1 MGEEPMKT
9 FRIESKDFL
18 TCYKALRHSERI
30 FKDAILRKDFP
41 MESSE
46 DEFIGYLA
54 DIHETKEKIEMIM
67 RTEPGTESGTEVH

>member
-1 MGEEPMKT
+1 MKT

-67 RTEPGTESGTEVH
+67 RTESGNEVH

>member
-1 MGEEPMKT
+1 MKT

-30 FKDAILRKDFP
+30 FKEAILRKDFP

-46 DEFIGYLA
+46 GEFLGYLA
-54 DIHETKEKIEMIM
+54 DIQETKEKIETIM

>member
-1 MGEEPMKT
+1 MKT

-41 MESSE
+41 KESSE
-46 DEFIGYLA
+46 DEFLGYLA
-54 DIHETKEKIEMIM
+54 DIHETMEKIEMIM
-67 RTEPGTESGTEVH
+67 RTESGNEVH

>member
-1 MGEEPMKT
+1 VGIWGEEPMKT

-67 RTEPGTESGTEVH
+67 RTESGNEVH

>member
-1 MGEEPMKT
+1 MKT

-46 DEFIGYLA
+46 DEFLDYLA

-67 RTEPGTESGTEVH
+67 RTEPGTEVH

>member
-1 MGEEPMKT
+1 MMKT

-46 DEFIGYLA
+46 DEFLDYLA

-67 RTEPGTESGTEVH
+67 RTEPGTEVH

>member
-1 MGEEPMKT
+1 MKT

-18 TCYKALRHSERI
+18 TCYKALLHSERI

-46 DEFIGYLA
+46 DEFIGYLS

>member
-1 MGEEPMKT
+1 VKT

-46 DEFIGYLA
+46 DEFLGYLA
-54 DIHETKEKIEMIM
+54 DIYETKEKIEMIM
-67 RTEPGTESGTEVH
+67 RTESGNEVH

>member
-1 MGEEPMKT
+1 MKT

-41 MESSE
+41 KESNE
-46 DEFIGYLA
+46 DEFLGYLA

-67 RTEPGTESGTEVH
+67 RTESGNEVH

>member
-1 MGEEPMKT
+1 MKT

-30 FKDAILRKDFP
+30 FKEAILRKDFP

-54 DIHETKEKIEMIM
+54 DIHEIKEKIEMIM

>member
-1 MGEEPMKT
+1 MKT

-30 FKDAILRKDFP
+30 FKEAILRKNFP

>member
-1 MGEEPMKT
+1 MKT